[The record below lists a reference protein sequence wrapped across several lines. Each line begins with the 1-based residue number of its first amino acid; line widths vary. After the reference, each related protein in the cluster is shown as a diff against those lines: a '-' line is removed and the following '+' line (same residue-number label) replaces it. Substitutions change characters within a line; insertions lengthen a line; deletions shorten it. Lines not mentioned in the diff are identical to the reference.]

1 MRLTET
7 YDNLIEKLKTKEQ
20 YFDENGDLL
29 KSKVIYDSQNDS
41 EEILELLLSDVK
53 LSNTYFKTVKDTKIF
68 LKDKFINTINHKEFF
83 PSSYTSYL
91 NYIGLSDGTDF
102 IKKSKDVVLNFPY
115 KDCILEGGQSREE
128 QSLKEFFYNETLAN
142 DEVDRLL
149 HPKVFTNIKK
159 YTKNGMEENPTFK
172 HTDNLLI
179 KGNNLIALHSLSKR
193 YEGRVKLIYID
204 PPYNTGSDSFGYNDK
219 FNHSSWL
226 TFMKN
231 RLEIAIKLLSKDGA
245 LFVHID
251 YNELAYLKILIDEL
265 FNESMKEKN
274 NKSFVQLISVKTASP
289 AGFKTV
295 NPGPIDVTEYILFYV
310 KNRKEFEFNKQY
322 VPTEYDDNYKFVII
336 NIEDKPTEWKLENI
350 RDCVYRENNIEIGDT
365 FHKSNKNA
373 ENKWG
378 IHWKVIREQLIS
390 EYALKH
396 KDKVVSIRDP
406 HKPSDKVKE
415 LMNLSSTDRNKVYTY
430 NREDGSLGYIVNGG
444 ALSFYSNKV
453 KTIDGVETSTELL
466 TDFWRD
472 ISWDG
477 IANEGGVTLKN
488 AKKPEK
494 LLRRIIELSTKEND
508 IVMDFFSGSGT
519 TVSVAKKLNRQFIG
533 LEQLD
538 YGDNDTLC
546 RLKNVVNGD
555 KSGISKFVNWN
566 GGGSFIYM
574 ELMKNNQTYID
585 AITESTTSEQ
595 LIEIKNELKNS
606 NFIRYEVKDEN
617 LFDDKNQFDTLP
629 MDEQKEILIKILDKN
644 HLYVNYSEMD
654 DKQFDIS
661 DEVKKFN
668 REFYEVK

>member
-115 KDCILEGGQSREE
+115 KDCILEGGQSKEE

-149 HPKVFTNIKK
+149 HPKVFTNIRK
-159 YTKNGMEENPTFK
+159 YTKDGVEENPKFK

-179 KGNNLIALHSLSKR
+179 KGNNLIALHSLVKR

-204 PPYNTGSDSFGYNDK
+204 PPYNTENDSFTYNDK

-231 RLEIAIKLLSKDGA
+231 RLEVAHKLLSSDGVIFVSLDDKEA
-245 LFVHID
+245 HYCKIIMDEIFKRENFIADICHKSRASVSNDKIISSNHNHILLFAK
-251 YNELAYLKILIDEL
+251 NEREVFKKRKQFGIKQTLDG
-265 FNESMKEKN
+265 FNEEDERGKYKLVPVDGPGGASKGNPYYEFMGITDYWRFSK
-274 NKSFVQLISVKTASP
+274 KTMT
-289 AGFKTV
+289 KM
-295 NPGPIDVTEYILFYV
+295 Y
-310 KNRKEFEFNKQY
+310 
-322 VPTEYDDNYKFVII
+322 
-336 NIEDKPTEWKLENI
+336 ED
-350 RDCVYRENNIEIGDT
+350 
-365 FHKSNKNA
+365 
-373 ENKWG
+373 
-378 IHWKVIREQLIS
+378 
-390 EYALKH
+390 
-396 KDKVVSIRDP
+396 
-406 HKPSDKVKE
+406 
-415 LMNLSSTDRNKVYTY
+415 
-430 NREDGSLGYIVNGG
+430 GYIVKKENSLQQKYYLEK
-444 ALSFYSNKV
+444 AKQSQ
-453 KTIDGVETSTELL
+453 KTITTWWDDGFLTSSAT
-466 TDFWRD
+466 
-472 ISWDG
+472 SH
-477 IANEGGVTLKN
+477 LKKFMGESVFTN
-488 AKKPEK
+488 PKNINLIK
-494 LLRRIIELSTKEND
+494 RIIELWTSDGD
-508 IVMDFFSGSGT
+508 IVLDFFSGSAT
-519 TVSVAKKLNRQFIG
+519 TAHSLIELNNEDKKKRQFITI
-533 LEQLD
+533 EQMD
-538 YGDNDTLC
+538 YIEEVTKKRIQKVQSHYNFT
-546 RLKNVVNGD
+546 
-555 KSGISKFVNWN
+555 FT
-566 GGGSFIYM
+566 YM
-574 ELMKNNQTYID
+574 ELMKNNQSYID
-585 AITESTTSEQ
+585 TITECTSSSQ

-654 DKQFDIS
+654 DTQFDIS

>member
-115 KDCILEGGQSREE
+115 KDCILEGGQSKEE

-149 HPKVFTNIKK
+149 HPKVFTNIRK
-159 YTKNGMEENPTFK
+159 YTKDGVEE

-179 KGNNLIALHSLSKR
+179 KGNNLIALHSLVKR

-204 PPYNTGSDSFGYNDK
+204 PPYNTENDSFTYNDK

-231 RLEIAIKLLSKDGA
+231 RLEVAHKLLSSDGVIFVSLDDKEA
-245 LFVHID
+245 HYCKIIMDEIFKRENFIADICHKSSASVSNDKIISSNHNHILLFAK
-251 YNELAYLKILIDEL
+251 NEREVFKKRKQFGIKQTLDG
-265 FNESMKEKN
+265 FNEEDERGKYKLVPVDGPGGASKGNPYYEFMGITDYWRFSK
-274 NKSFVQLISVKTASP
+274 KTMT
-289 AGFKTV
+289 KM
-295 NPGPIDVTEYILFYV
+295 Y
-310 KNRKEFEFNKQY
+310 
-322 VPTEYDDNYKFVII
+322 
-336 NIEDKPTEWKLENI
+336 ED
-350 RDCVYRENNIEIGDT
+350 
-365 FHKSNKNA
+365 
-373 ENKWG
+373 
-378 IHWKVIREQLIS
+378 
-390 EYALKH
+390 
-396 KDKVVSIRDP
+396 
-406 HKPSDKVKE
+406 
-415 LMNLSSTDRNKVYTY
+415 
-430 NREDGSLGYIVNGG
+430 GYIVKKENSLQQKYYLEK
-444 ALSFYSNKV
+444 AKQSQ
-453 KTIDGVETSTELL
+453 KTITTWWDDGFLTSSAT
-466 TDFWRD
+466 
-472 ISWDG
+472 SH
-477 IANEGGVTLKN
+477 LKKFMGESVFTN
-488 AKKPEK
+488 PKNINLIK
-494 LLRRIIELSTKEND
+494 RIIELWTSDGD
-508 IVMDFFSGSGT
+508 IVLDFFSGSAT
-519 TVSVAKKLNRQFIG
+519 TAHSLIELNNEDKKKRQFITI
-533 LEQLD
+533 EQMD
-538 YGDNDTLC
+538 YIEEVTKKRIQKVQSHYNFT
-546 RLKNVVNGD
+546 
-555 KSGISKFVNWN
+555 FT
-566 GGGSFIYM
+566 YM
-574 ELMKNNQTYID
+574 ELMKNNQSYID
-585 AITESTTSEQ
+585 TITECTSSSQ

-654 DKQFDIS
+654 DTQFDIS

>member
-115 KDCILEGGQSREE
+115 KDCILEGGQSKEE

-149 HPKVFTNIKK
+149 HPKVFTNIRK
-159 YTKNGMEENPTFK
+159 YTKDGVEENPKFK

-179 KGNNLIALHSLSKR
+179 KGNNLIALHSLVKR

-204 PPYNTGSDSFGYNDK
+204 PPYNTENDSFTYNDK

-231 RLEIAIKLLSKDGA
+231 RLEVAHKLLSSDGVIFVSLDDKEA
-245 LFVHID
+245 HYCKIIMDEIFKRENFIADICHKSRASVSNDKIISSNHNHILLFAK
-251 YNELAYLKILIDEL
+251 NEREVFKKRKQFGIKQTLDG
-265 FNESMKEKN
+265 FNEEDERGKYKLVPVDGPGGASKGNPYYEFMGITDYWRFSK
-274 NKSFVQLISVKTASP
+274 KTMT
-289 AGFKTV
+289 KM
-295 NPGPIDVTEYILFYV
+295 Y
-310 KNRKEFEFNKQY
+310 
-322 VPTEYDDNYKFVII
+322 
-336 NIEDKPTEWKLENI
+336 ED
-350 RDCVYRENNIEIGDT
+350 
-365 FHKSNKNA
+365 
-373 ENKWG
+373 
-378 IHWKVIREQLIS
+378 
-390 EYALKH
+390 
-396 KDKVVSIRDP
+396 
-406 HKPSDKVKE
+406 
-415 LMNLSSTDRNKVYTY
+415 
-430 NREDGSLGYIVNGG
+430 GYIVKKENSLQQKYYLEK
-444 ALSFYSNKV
+444 AKQSQ
-453 KTIDGVETSTELL
+453 KTITTWWDDGFLTSSAT
-466 TDFWRD
+466 
-472 ISWDG
+472 SH
-477 IANEGGVTLKN
+477 LKKFMGESVFTN
-488 AKKPEK
+488 PKNINLIK
-494 LLRRIIELSTKEND
+494 RIIELWTSDGD
-508 IVMDFFSGSGT
+508 IVLDFFSGSAT
-519 TVSVAKKLNRQFIG
+519 TAHSLIELNNEDKKKRQFITI
-533 LEQLD
+533 EQMD
-538 YGDNDTLC
+538 YIEEVTKKRIQKVQSHYNFT
-546 RLKNVVNGD
+546 
-555 KSGISKFVNWN
+555 FT
-566 GGGSFIYM
+566 YM
-574 ELMKNNQTYID
+574 ELMKNNQSYID
-585 AITESTTSEQ
+585 TITECTSSSQ

-617 LFDDKNQFDTLP
+617 LFDDKKQFDTLP

-654 DKQFDIS
+654 DTQFDIS

>member
-193 YEGRVKLIYID
+193 YEGRIQLIYID
-204 PPYNTGSDSFGYNDK
+204 PPYNTENDSFEYNDK

-231 RLEIAIKLLSKDGA
+231 RLEIAKKLLSDSGSIYIQ
-245 LFVHID
+245 LD
-251 YNELAYLKILIDEL
+251 YNEVHYFKVLMDEIFGIENFQREIIWDINVL
-265 FNESMKEKN
+265 SGYKTMVKN
-274 NKSFVQLISVKTASP
+274 WIRGHDS
-289 AGFKTV
+289 
-295 NPGPIDVTEYILFYV
+295 ILFYT
-310 KNRKEFEFNKQY
+310 KKPKDFKFNKLMQ
-322 VPTEYDDNYKFVII
+322 PHTKEYEEMFNKVD
-336 NIEDKPTEWKLENI
+336 ENGRKYMVAHKKI
-350 RDCVYRENNIEIGDT
+350 RYWDET
-365 FHKSNKNA
+365 
-373 ENKWG
+373 
-378 IHWKVIREQLIS
+378 
-390 EYALKH
+390 
-396 KDKVVSIRDP
+396 KDKG
-406 HKPSDKVKE
+406 KPFGDVWGDIMSFQQQPTSKE
-415 LMNLSSTDRNKVYTY
+415 R
-430 NREDGSLGYIVNGG
+430 
-444 ALSFYSNKV
+444 LSFS
-453 KTIDGVETSTELL
+453 GQ
-466 TDFWRD
+466 
-472 ISWDG
+472 
-477 IANEGGVTLKN
+477 
-488 AKKPEK
+488 KPEK
-494 LLRRIIELSTKEND
+494 LLERIILSATDEND
-508 IVMDFFSGSGT
+508 IVLDFFGGTGT
-519 TVSVAKKLNRQFIG
+519 TASVAMKLKRQFITT
-533 LEQLD
+533 EQMD
-538 YGDNDTLC
+538 YIDTTLKERLINTSKGDDSVL
-546 RLKNVVNGD
+546 
-555 KSGISKFVNWN
+555 SKEVNWK
-566 GGGSFIYM
+566 GGASFTYM
-574 ELMKNNQTYID
+574 ELMKNNQSYID
-585 AITESTTSEQ
+585 TITECTTSSQ
-595 LIEIKNELKNS
+595 LIEIKNELRNS

-617 LFDDKNQFDTLP
+617 LFDENNQFDTLFI
-629 MDEQKEILIKILDKN
+629 DEQKEILIKILDKN

-654 DKQFDIS
+654 DTQFEIS